1 MPPVKNNA
9 PQSKRARG
17 AASAS
22 SRFVAASIHEKLSL
36 PVARVDKVLGGKRFH
51 LSFFDGEKL
60 HTGVL
65 ATPRGL
71 FSAGGRVRVRIGT
84 GDFVVLDGAEMIKES
99 REKGKDVTMEI
110 YGVLDKPEAE
120 KLYKAGRIHESL
132 YKSEDSLDDLFD
144 RSESGSAEQ
153 AELAEKAG
161 QELDL
166 DNL

>member
-1 MPPVKNNA
+1 MPPVKNNT

-22 SRFVAASIHEKLSL
+22 SRFVAASMDDKLTL

-51 LSFFDGEKL
+51 LSFFDGDKL

-71 FSAGGRVRVRIGT
+71 FSAGGRVRVRITT
-84 GDFVVLDGAEMIKES
+84 GDFVVLDGAEIIKES

-110 YGVLDKPEAE
+110 YGVLDKPEAQQ
-120 KLYKAGRIHESL
+120 LYKAGRIHKSI
-132 YKSEDSLDDLFD
+132 YNSEDALDDLFD
-144 RSESGSAEQ
+144 RSGSAEQ
-153 AELAEKAG
+153 ELAE
-161 QELDL
+161 QELEL

>member
-1 MPPVKNNA
+1 MPPVKNNT
-9 PQSKRARG
+9 PQSKRARI

-22 SRFVAASIHEKLSL
+22 SRFVASAIHEKLSL

-60 HTGVL
+60 HTEVL

-110 YGVLDKPEAE
+110 YGILDKPEAE
-120 KLYKAGRIHESL
+120 RLYKAGRIHESL
-132 YKSEDSLDDLFD
+132 YKSEDALDDLFD
-144 RSESGSAEQ
+144 RSGSAEANAETE
-153 AELAEKAG
+153 AELAE

-166 DNL
+166 NDL

>member
-1 MPPVKNNA
+1 MPPVKNNT
-9 PQSKRARG
+9 PQSKRARA

-22 SRFVAASIHEKLSL
+22 SRFVASAIHEKLSL

-99 REKGKDVTMEI
+99 RDKGKDVTMEI
-110 YGVLDKPEAE
+110 YGILDKPEAE
-120 KLYKAGRIHESL
+120 RLYKAGRIHESL
-132 YKSEDSLDDLFD
+132 YKSEDVDDLFD
-144 RSESGSAEQ
+144 RSAEQ
-153 AELAEKAG
+153 ADAEADAEAEA